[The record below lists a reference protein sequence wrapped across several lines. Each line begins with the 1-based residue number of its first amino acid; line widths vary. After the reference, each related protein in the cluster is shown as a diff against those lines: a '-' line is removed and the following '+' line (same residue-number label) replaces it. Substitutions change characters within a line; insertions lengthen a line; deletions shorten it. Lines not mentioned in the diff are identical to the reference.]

1 MHWPNDRRVGP
12 GRRST
17 DRANP
22 LGATQDVL
30 HDLGHELAT
39 LALLT
44 AAVAADPGLSAPTS
58 TRVELIQAQVA
69 RLVDL
74 VHGTPVTAPVDVRAV
89 LDQVVAV
96 AAAAGAPVELAPGE
110 PVTSTLDPGVLWRV
124 VSNLVANAVRAGGAV
139 LVEITG
145 TDPLVVEVVD
155 TGPGFGAGPPGR
167 SGRGLGIVDGL
178 VRSVGGITRIT
189 PELPAGTRIRVAF
202 GVVEPTEGTPE
213 AT

>member
-1 MHWPNDRRVGP
+1 MDWPNDRRVGA

-17 DRANP
+17 DGVHP

-39 LALLT
+39 LDLLT
-44 AAVAADPGLSAPTS
+44 TAVLAAPELAASTR
-58 TRVELIQAQVA
+58 TRVELMAAQVA

-74 VHGTPVTAPVDVRAV
+74 VHGTPVTAPVDVRA
-89 LDQVVAV
+89 LLGQVVAV
-96 AAAAGAPVELAPGE
+96 AAEAGAPVRLAPGE
-110 PVTSTLDPGVLWRV
+110 PVTAALDPAVLWRV
-124 VSNLVANAVRAGGAV
+124 VANLVANAVRAGGQV

-178 VRSVGGITRIT
+178 VRSVGGVTRIT
-189 PELPAGTRIRVAF
+189 RELPAGTRIRVAF